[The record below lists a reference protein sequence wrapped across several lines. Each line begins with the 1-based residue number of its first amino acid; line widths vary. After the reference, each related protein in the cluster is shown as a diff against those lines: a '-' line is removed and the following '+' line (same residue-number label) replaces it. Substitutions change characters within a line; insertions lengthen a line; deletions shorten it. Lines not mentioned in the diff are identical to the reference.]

1 MLYIHVCLLV
11 FVRAAC
17 VAGANA
23 ECWANGCGPTVPVS
37 KNAVV
42 LSHLYIETII
52 LPRQARDKHRESTQK
67 RPFRCSYAF
76 DGTLITPLTTG
87 EFAAQLGSGD
97 KLVQAYNFRLCTTE
111 NRSNQ
116 VKQKNAIFAPR
127 VC

>member
-1 MLYIHVCLLV
+1 MYACF

-23 ECWANGCGPTVPVS
+23 ECWANGCGPTVPVG

-67 RPFRCSYAF
+67 GDRFPQGTPPAGCAPCTLDCYPTESVANNFIALRCV
-76 DGTLITPLTTG
+76 
-87 EFAAQLGSGD
+87 QLCGNSTH
-97 KLVQAYNFRLCTTE
+97 VYVSIHIYRYRCMC
-111 NRSNQ
+111 
-116 VKQKNAIFAPR
+116 I
-127 VC
+127 